1 MHPPFKNP
9 GYGLA
14 DSYRPIALAPTLS
27 KVFEWCL
34 LLLDRDAFST
44 SPLQF
49 GFKEGFSSDLCTG
62 LLKNVIARYT
72 INDSVVYGCFLDA
85 SKAFDR
91 VNHSVLFEKLL
102 RRKLS
107 PVVLRTLLTWYTDQR
122 MCVRW
127 NRSESNK
134 FHISNGVRQGG
145 VLSPILFTIYVDE
158 LLDQLKSAGV
168 GCHWNH
174 HFVGAICYADDIALL
189 APSPAALRIMLRTC
203 SSFAESHS
211 LIFNAGKSQ
220 LITFA
225 RTPSATAPTSLNFS
239 FCGQSLPLC
248 KTVSHLGHTL
258 SSDLSDDADIV
269 SAKKAFC
276 RKANYMLYTFACCD
290 PFTKTNLF
298 RSFCMSLYGS
308 AIWSSSAKELKSL
321 EVCYNNVIRKI
332 WHLPQRC
339 HTSVL
344 HLVSGLPS
352 IFNTVVSRSYSLTA
366 AALQSSSP
374 LIADIFGDATKLVYT
389 SSGFNLRHG
398 HKFWKSYN
406 VSDIA
411 LAKFVFDVK
420 LSPHLNSHL
429 LDDVN
434 LICMY

>member
-1 MHPPFKNP
+1 M
-9 GYGLA
+9 
-14 DSYRPIALAPTLS
+14 
-27 KVFEWCL
+27 
-34 LLLDRDAFST
+34 
-44 SPLQF
+44 
-49 GFKEGFSSDLCTG
+49 
-62 LLKNVIARYT
+62 
-72 INDSVVYGCFLDA
+72 
-85 SKAFDR
+85 
-91 VNHSVLFEKLL
+91 NHSVLFEKLL

-107 PVVLRTLLTWYTDQR
+107 PVVLRTLLAWYTDQR

-127 NRSESNK
+127 NHTESNK

-158 LLDQLKSAGV
+158 LLDLLKSAGV

-225 RTPSATAPTSLNFS
+225 RTPSATASTSLNFS

-248 KTVSHLGHTL
+248 ETVSHLGHTL
-258 SSDLSDDADIV
+258 SSDFSDDADIV
-269 SAKKAFC
+269 STKKAFC

-290 PFTKTNLF
+290 PLTKTNLF
-298 RSFCMSLYGS
+298 RNFCMLLYGS
-308 AIWSSSAKELKSL
+308 AIWSSSSKELKSL
-321 EVCYNNVIRKI
+321 EVCYNNVIHKI
-332 WHLPQRC
+332 WHLPQIC

-389 SSGFNLRHG
+389 SSGFNLCHG
-398 HKFWKSYN
+398 HKLWKSYN

-429 LDDVN
+429 
-434 LICMY
+434 